1 MSLVANSNHLRL
13 LLKETY
19 PATRLT
25 LVYGSGAFAQS
36 GRSKGKMLDIVF
48 AVADPTK
55 WHTENI
61 RTNPSHYSV
70 FARHASKS
78 FLHKLQKA
86 AAGVYY
92 NPFVKLE
99 GWDGLVKYGVI
110 SVDDLKKDLEEW
122 STLYV
127 SGRMHKPVMLLDI
140 CSELNIASSLNLDSS
155 VRTAL
160 LLLPEAFNLIE
171 LFRCI
176 TGISYKGD
184 IRMGIAEDSKKI
196 DNIVRGNYTAFKHLY
211 NYKLFGTF
219 NHCLHINTSDDVIQ
233 DKSIQRTKHHL
244 QRLPYNLLNRLA
256 NNIGWTDYYYRTL
269 PLEEFIQVTTDKHLE
284 DLHAQLEL
292 TLEHIIATT
301 SLYQSAKG
309 ILTAGLW
316 KSTVY
321 SFQKIKKGFGIS

>member
-13 LLKETY
+13 LLKETF
-19 PATRLT
+19 PATSLT
-25 LVYGSGAFAQS
+25 LVYGSGAFAQL

-48 AVADPTK
+48 AVDDPVK
-55 WHTENI
+55 WHTENV
-61 RTNPSHYSV
+61 RTNPAHYSV
-70 FARHASKS
+70 FARRMSTS
-78 FLHKLQKA
+78 SLHKLQKA

-110 SVDDLKKDLEEW
+110 SVADLKRDLEEW

-140 CSELNIASSLNLDSS
+140 CSELNTASSSNLASS

-160 LLLPEAFNLIE
+160 LMLPEAFSLRE

-196 DNIVRGNYTAFKHLY
+196 GNIVSGNYTAFKQLY
-211 NYKLFGTF
+211 SYKLYGTF
-219 NHCLHINTSDDVIQ
+219 NHCLHINTHDDVIQ

-244 QRLPYNLLNRLA
+244 QRLPYNLLDRLA
-256 NNIGWTDYYYRTL
+256 NNIGWAERYYRTL
-269 PLEEFIQVTTDKHLE
+269 PLKEFIHAITDKHIE
-284 DLHAQLEL
+284 DLPAQLES
-292 TLEHIIATT
+292 TLEEVIATT

-321 SFQKIKKGFGIS
+321 SFQKIRKGFGIT

>member
-1 MSLVANSNHLRL
+1 MSLVANSTHLRL
-13 LLKETY
+13 LLQETF

-36 GRSKGKMLDIVF
+36 GRSKGKMLDIIFGVD
-48 AVADPTK
+48 DPIK
-55 WHTENI
+55 WHAENI
-61 RTNPSHYSV
+61 ITNSTHYSV
-70 FARHASKS
+70 FARHMSTS
-78 FLHKLQKA
+78 FLHKLQAA

-110 SVDDLKKDLEEW
+110 SVDSLMRDLEEW

-140 CSELNIASSLNLDSS
+140 SPELNTASSLNLASS

-160 LLLPEAFNLIE
+160 LLLPETFSLRE
-171 LFRCI
+171 MFRCI
-176 TGISYKGD
+176 TDISYKGD

-196 DNIVRGNYTAFKHLY
+196 QNIVSGNYTAFKQLY
-211 NYKLFGTF
+211 DYKLYGTF
-219 NHCLHINTSDDVIQ
+219 NHCLHINTHDDVIQ

-244 QRLPYNLLNRLA
+244 QRLPYNLLDRLA
-256 NNIGWTDYYYRTL
+256 KNIGWAERYYRTL
-269 PLEEFIQVTTDKHLE
+269 PLKEFIQATTDKHIE
-284 DLHAQLEL
+284 DLSDQLEL
-292 TLEHIIATT
+292 TLEQIIATT

-321 SFQKIKKGFGIS
+321 SFQKIKKGFGIT